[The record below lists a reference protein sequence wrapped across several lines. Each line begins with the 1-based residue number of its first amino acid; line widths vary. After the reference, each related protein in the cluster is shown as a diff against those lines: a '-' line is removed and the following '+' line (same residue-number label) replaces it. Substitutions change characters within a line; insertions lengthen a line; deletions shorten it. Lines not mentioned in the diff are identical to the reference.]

1 MISNISCVKT
11 NLKSR
16 NIDSMIVLGE
26 SNIYFLSSLDC
37 PGILIITEEE
47 NVFLTYDKY
56 VAYAKGIIKIADQI
70 NVETLNDIQDI
81 VKYFQNSNR
90 IGIEAKYMSL
100 ADYNL
105 TSKILDSEMVDVSGI
120 IENLREIKDEE
131 QITIMKDISEILV
144 SIMKKVKFKLQK
156 GVSEYEITEYIKNS
170 IRNYTL
176 EALDIEV
183 HFGRNTSSR
192 LKSYTNYKLRENDI
206 VTISIAARKRGYTS
220 RIGRTFFK
228 GDFLDTNSDVK
239 KEYEKLVKVHDLM
252 LRTIKSGEIVGDIS
266 KDIVEEL
273 KNTLWN
279 TYYDVG
285 SGIGIEV
292 IEDPI
297 LNTHSKKKFKEN
309 MTLLITPSVFL
320 ENTYGIII
328 EDVIVLTAVNYIML
342 TKSPREIEELIIK

>member
-1 MISNISCVKT
+1 MTNISCVRAS
-11 NLKSR
+11 LKAR
-16 NIDSMIVLGE
+16 DIDSMIVLSE

-56 VAYAKGIIKIADQI
+56 ISYARSIVKIADQI
-70 NVETLNDIQDI
+70 NIEGLNDILDI
-81 VKYFQNSNR
+81 AKYFQSSNR
-90 IGIEAKYMSL
+90 IGIEAKYMSV

-105 TSKILDSEMVDVSGI
+105 TSKILDAEMVDVSGVV
-120 IENLREIKDEE
+120 ENLREVKDEE
-131 QITIMKDISEILV
+131 QIAIMKDISDILTT
-144 SIMKKVKFKLQK
+144 IMEKASRKLLK
-156 GVSEYEITEYIKNS
+156 GVSEYDITEYIKNS

-176 EALDIEV
+176 EVVDVSVL
-183 HFGRNTSSR
+183 FGRNTASR
-192 LKSYTNYKLRENDI
+192 MKTYTNYKLRENDI
-206 VTISIAARKRGYTS
+206 ITISIAARKRGYTS

-252 LRTIKSGEIVGDIS
+252 LRTIKGGEVIGEIA
-266 KDIVEEL
+266 KDITKEL

-279 TYYDVG
+279 TYYDIG
-285 SGIGIEV
+285 SGIGIQAM
-292 IEDPI
+292 EDPI
-297 LNTHSKKKFKEN
+297 LSTHSKKKFKEN

-342 TKSPREIEELIIK
+342 TKAPREIGELVIR